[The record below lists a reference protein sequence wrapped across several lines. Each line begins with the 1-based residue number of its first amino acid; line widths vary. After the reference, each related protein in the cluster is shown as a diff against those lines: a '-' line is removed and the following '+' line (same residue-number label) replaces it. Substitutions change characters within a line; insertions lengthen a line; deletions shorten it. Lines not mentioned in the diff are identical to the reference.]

1 MEGLFKPRIKPIFIV
16 RVPPIFNQDAVTLLS
31 NDVTE
36 KLKNDYHVLVV
47 RDRMSADN
55 NIRFEVFNPDS
66 FKEIEFE
73 KLKKRL
79 LILAEDK
86 LKYL

>member
-16 RVPPIFNQDAVTLLS
+16 RVPPLFNQDAVTFIS
-31 NDVTE
+31 NDVTK
-36 KLKNDYHVLVV
+36 KLKGEYHVLVV

-79 LILAEDK
+79 LVLAEDRIR
-86 LKYL
+86 YL